1 MAGMHTPSLVRLV
14 FDEEL
19 AILTLTHAAKRN
31 ALSLQMLQALQGAVD
46 TVAAS
51 GARALVLAAE
61 GPVFSAGHDFA
72 DMAGASAEQAQALL
86 QSCTA
91 LMQSLRTLPQPVV
104 AQVHALATA
113 AGCQLV
119 ASCDLAVAGESAGFA
134 LPGGKAG
141 LFCHTP
147 LVPVLQAIGPKRALQ
162 MAFTGD
168 AIDAATACD
177 WGLVN
182 QVVPDGELHQ
192 ATRALALRASR
203 GSANSKELGKHCAYQ
218 HLGLPLEQAYPM
230 AVNTMARAITSEHA
244 QEGIAAF
251 LEKRPPS
258 YPAARR
264 QG

>member
-1 MAGMHTPSLVRLV
+1 MQNPLVRLV

-19 AILTLTHAAKRN
+19 ATLTLTHPAKRN
-31 ALSLQMLQALQGAVD
+31 ALSLEMLQALQQAVHQ
-46 TVAAS
+46 VGAS

-61 GPVFSAGHDFA
+61 GPVFSAGHDFS
-72 DMAGASAEQAQALL
+72 DMAGADAAQARTLL
-86 QSCTA
+86 QTCTA
-91 LMQSLRTLPQPVV
+91 LMQSLRALPQPVV

-119 ASCDLAVAGESAGFA
+119 ASCDLAVAGESARFA

-147 LVPVLQAIGPKRALQ
+147 LVPVLQAIGPKRALEL
-162 MAFTGD
+162 AFTGD
-168 AIDAATACD
+168 AIDAATACQ

-182 QVVPDGELHQ
+182 QVVPDADLSA
-192 ATRALALRASR
+192 ATRTLALRASR
-203 GSANSKELGKHCAYQ
+203 GSAASKALGKQCAYQ
-218 HLGLPLEQAYPM
+218 HLGLPLEQAYPI
-230 AVNTMARAITSEHA
+230 AQDTMARAILSDDA

-258 YPAARR
+258 YPAPHRR
-264 QG
+264 G